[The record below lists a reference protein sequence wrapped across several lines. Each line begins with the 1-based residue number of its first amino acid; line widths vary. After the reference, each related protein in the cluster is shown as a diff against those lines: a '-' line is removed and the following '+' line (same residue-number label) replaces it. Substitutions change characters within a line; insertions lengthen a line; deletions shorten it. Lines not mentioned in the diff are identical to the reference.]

1 MDVRLKQCK
10 RAIRV
15 FLRTAYTDER
25 LVWLLGH
32 AKSGR
37 LSYNSCCCL
46 VGVATANHTLEGR
59 VPARELP
66 RSHYALAKLLLGAS
80 EAEYA
85 YLELG
90 LIGARRSGSVDDAR
104 RRRLIPMIKA
114 ELRRREWYRAQ
125 REAESALAVS
135 RHAPQL
141 DVFA

>member
-46 VGVATANHTLEGR
+46 VGAATANHALQGR
-59 VPARELP
+59 VAARELP
-66 RSHYALAKLLLGAS
+66 HSHYALAKLMLGAS
-80 EAEYA
+80 AAEYA
-85 YLELG
+85 YRELG
-90 LIGARRSGSVDDAR
+90 LIGPGRSCSVDEAR
-104 RRRLIPMIKA
+104 RRRLIPMLKA
-114 ELRRREWYRAQ
+114 ELRRREWQHAQ
-125 REAESALAVS
+125 REAEAALVVI
-135 RHAPQL
+135 RHTPQL